1 MTRLADQLRLL
12 LPPVS
17 YDGTAPNLSASI
29 EAEANALT
37 LAESRSDS
45 VYSAMFPDTG
55 DGLEDW
61 ERTLALPDPCLL
73 GVPQS
78 VGQRVQA
85 VVSKVQGRGGQSKPF
100 FISLAKSLGYEIT
113 ITTFRPAYAGTAH
126 AGDPIYGGDWSFTW
140 RVNAPA
146 VTVHYAKAGITGAG
160 DPLAAWGNKSL
171 ECRLRQMMP
180 AESILLFGYGEH

>member
-29 EAEANALT
+29 ETEANALS

-61 ERTLALPDPCLL
+61 EPD
-73 GVPQS
+73 
-78 VGQRVQA
+78 R
-85 VVSKVQGRGGQSKPF
+85 
-100 FISLAKSLGYEIT
+100 
-113 ITTFRPAYAGTAH
+113 
-126 AGDPIYGGDWSFTW
+126 
-140 RVNAPA
+140 
-146 VTVHYAKAGITGAG
+146 
-160 DPLAAWGNKSL
+160 
-171 ECRLRQMMP
+171 
-180 AESILLFGYGEH
+180 